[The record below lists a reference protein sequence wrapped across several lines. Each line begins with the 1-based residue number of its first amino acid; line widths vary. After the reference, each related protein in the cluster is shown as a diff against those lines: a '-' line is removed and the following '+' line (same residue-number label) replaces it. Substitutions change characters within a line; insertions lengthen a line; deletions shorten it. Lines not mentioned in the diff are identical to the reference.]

1 MFENV
6 SLVYFKNEPMYK
18 QRFSDVWLLKDVP
31 NEYGIPKI
39 DVGVDL
45 VAKER
50 ITGDLVAIQ
59 CKYYAPSTIIQK
71 GHIDSFLN
79 EIGKKYFSS
88 GIIVASSPRW
98 SSNAE
103 SALKDR
109 DKKIA
114 RIGFED
120 LLNSHIDWS
129 QYSPSKTEVAVP
141 LKPAK
146 TPRPHQVEAL
156 EAVLEGFKEH
166 NRGKLI
172 MAPGT
177 GKTYTSLQI
186 AEQLAKEKV
195 GQFRVLYLVP
205 SIQLLSQSLR
215 GWAGDSIYAN
225 DMNTIA
231 VCSDRSVTRK
241 ESESTEF
248 DISVADIGYQSL
260 MVLFLVN
267 MNIRLKI

>member
-1 MFENV
+1 M
-6 SLVYFKNEPMYK
+6 
-18 QRFSDVWLLKDVP
+18 
-31 NEYGIPKI
+31 
-39 DVGVDL
+39 
-45 VAKER
+45 
-50 ITGDLVAIQ
+50 
-59 CKYYAPSTIIQK
+59 
-71 GHIDSFLN
+71 
-79 EIGKKYFSS
+79 
-88 GIIVASSPRW
+88 
-98 SSNAE
+98 
-103 SALKDR
+103 
-109 DKKIA
+109 
-114 RIGFED
+114 
-120 LLNSHIDWS
+120 
-129 QYSPSKTEVAVP
+129 
-141 LKPAK
+141 
-146 TPRPHQVEAL
+146 EAL

-205 SIQLLSQSLR
+205 SIQLFSQSLR

>member
-1 MFENV
+1 M
-6 SLVYFKNEPMYK
+6 
-18 QRFSDVWLLKDVP
+18 KDVP
-31 NEYGIPKI
+31 DEYGIPKS

-45 VAKER
+45 VARER

-59 CKYYAPSTIIQK
+59 CKYYDPTTTIQK

-79 EIGKKYFSS
+79 ELGKKYYAS
-88 GIIVASSPRW
+88 GIIVASSPLW
-98 SSNAE
+98 SNNAE
-103 SALKDR
+103 NALKDR

-120 LLNSHIDWS
+120 LINSHIDWS
-129 QYSPSKTEVAVP
+129 EYSPSKAQAFAP

-146 TPRPHQVEAL
+146 KPRPHQEEAID
-156 EAVLEGFKEH
+156 AVLEGFKEQD
-166 NRGKLI
+166 RGKLI

-186 AEQLAKEKV
+186 AERLAKEKAE
-195 GQFRVLYLVP
+195 QFRVLYLVP

-215 GWAGDSIYAN
+215 GWTGDSIYAN

-231 VCSDRSVTRK
+231 VCSDRNACLFTTR
-241 ESESTEF
+241 F
-248 DISVADIGYQSL
+248 RGILY
-260 MVLFLVN
+260 
-267 MNIRLKI
+267 